1 MKGNENGDFFDFR
14 NIHISFHKFHLKL
27 KNSYLLISSIYILDE
42 ICEMKYECFE
52 NLNLL
57 NEIYELK
64 KLIIYNS
71 FKLK

>member
-1 MKGNENGDFFDFR
+1 M
-14 NIHISFHKFHLKL
+14 IS
-27 KNSYLLISSIYILDE
+27 
-42 ICEMKYECFE
+42 EMKYECFE